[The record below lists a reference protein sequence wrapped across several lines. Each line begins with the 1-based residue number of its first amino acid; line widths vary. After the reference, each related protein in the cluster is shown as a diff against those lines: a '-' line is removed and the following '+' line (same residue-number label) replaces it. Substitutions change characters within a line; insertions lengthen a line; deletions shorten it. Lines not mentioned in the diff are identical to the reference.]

1 VEGTGAGLRSRAAF
15 GAARTAAGVPASARM
30 RISRSAGSPGGNR
43 GAAPWGTKLL
53 LLLAALLTVLL
64 PSVATCALALQLLV
78 RYEMAF
84 PSWAQSVLEID
95 LQQNAAFCP
104 SNSCNAAA

>member
-15 GAARTAAGVPASARM
+15 GAARTAAGVPASAKMRM
-30 RISRSAGSPGGNR
+30 SRSAGSPGGSR
-43 GAAPWGTKLL
+43 GAAPWGTKQ

-64 PSVATCALALQLLV
+64 PSLAVFVLALQLLF
-78 RYEMAF
+78 RCEIAF
-84 PSWAQSVLEID
+84 PSWAQSVLEFD
-95 LQQNAAFCP
+95 LQQNAAFSP